1 VPNND
6 PDLIYQS
13 AKLFMGDPLIQME
26 QAHELVKDRCKLDYL
41 AFGLIASPL
50 LSSEYEQ
57 ARGYA
62 EKNLSDGVSKV
73 RETGEKLADV
83 AQKWGEV
90 DAHNTIMLL
99 ANPKPAAL
107 PPLQS
112 HGSPQAGQA
121 LIGGAGVAAGTIMA
135 LVLRNAMAATMLRA
149 AGELEIMA
157 AAAMVF
163 WVLFLPDEDAL
174 NRAVDSWANA
184 NTTLTACGNAVTA
197 AAGPAGKGWN
207 GEDRNAFDQYLVVLK
222 QDITDAAGGAKLNSD
237 ALQKIIEQLNDSQTT
252 FLELVMIAMISLIVL
267 SIIAKTVGPQGVV
280 AEIMKKVVGFELAAA
295 TAEVVYG
302 VWKTVSEGLKPV
314 KDWWAG
320 ASLLFARP
328 RGSAPTTAGGS
339 GNTFASVKI
348 DWAP

>member
-13 AKLFMGDPLIQME
+13 AKLFLGDPLIQME
-26 QAHELVKDRCKLDYL
+26 QAHQLVKERCTLDPV
-41 AFGLIASPL
+41 AFGIIASL
-50 LSSEYEQ
+50 ALSGEYEQ

-62 EKNLSDGVSKV
+62 EKNLGDGVDKV

-90 DAHNTIMLL
+90 DAHNSIMLL
-99 ANPKPAAL
+99 ASPKPPAL

-121 LIGGAGVAAGTIMA
+121 LFGGAGVAAGTIMA
-135 LVLRNAMAATMLRA
+135 LVMRNAMTATMLRA

-163 WVLFLPDEDAL
+163 WVLFMPDEDAL
-174 NRAVDSWANA
+174 NKAVDSWANA

-207 GEDRNAFDQYLVVLK
+207 GDDRNAFDQYLVVLK
-222 QDITDAAGGAKLNSD
+222 QDITDAASGAKLNSD

-252 FLELVMIAMISLIVL
+252 FLELVLIAMASLIVL
-267 SIIAKTVGPQGVV
+267 AVIAKTPGPQAIP
-280 AEIMKKVVGFELAAA
+280 AEILKKTIGFELAAA

-328 RGSAPTTAGGS
+328 RAGAPTMAGGS

>member
-1 VPNND
+1 MPNND

-13 AKLFMGDPLIQME
+13 AKLFLQDPLIQME
-26 QAHELVKDRCKLDYL
+26 QAHQLVKDRCKLDFW
-41 AFGLIASPL
+41 AFGVIASPA
-50 LSSEYEQ
+50 LSGEYEQ

-62 EKNLSDGVSKV
+62 EKNLSDGVDKM

-90 DAHNTIMLL
+90 DAHNSIMLL
-99 ANPKPAAL
+99 ANPTPAAL

-121 LIGGAGVAAGTIMA
+121 VVGGIGVAAGVVA
-135 LVLRNAMAATMLRA
+135 ELVARNVMTASMLKAAR
-149 AGELEIMA
+149 ELEVMA
-157 AAAMVF
+157 AAAL
-163 WVLFLPDEDAL
+163 VLWLLFQPDEDAL
-174 NRAVDSWANA
+174 NKAVDSWANA
-184 NTTLTACGNAVTA
+184 NTTLTACGAAVTA
-197 AAGPAGKGWN
+197 AVGPAGKGWS
-207 GEDRNAFDQYLVVLK
+207 GDDRNAFDQYVVVLK
-222 QDITDAAGGAKLNSD
+222 QDLTDAAGGAKLNSD
-237 ALQKIIEQLNDSQTT
+237 ALAKIIEQLNDSQTA
-252 FLELVMIAMISLIVL
+252 FLELVLIAMVSLIVL
-267 SIIAKTVGPQGVV
+267 SVIARTPGPQAIP